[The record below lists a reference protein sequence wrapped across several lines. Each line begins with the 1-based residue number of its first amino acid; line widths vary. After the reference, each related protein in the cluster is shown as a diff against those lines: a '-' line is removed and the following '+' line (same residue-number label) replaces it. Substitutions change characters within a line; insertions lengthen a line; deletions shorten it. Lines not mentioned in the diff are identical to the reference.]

1 MIKILNQF
9 ILPKFVNNP
18 SFKKLHSIIYSGAL
32 TIIRLNGSKEINQT
46 NNIKA
51 KELPKWERRLNK
63 DLGRIT

>member
-32 TIIRLNGSKEINQT
+32 TIIRLNGSKEIG
-46 NNIKA
+46 
-51 KELPKWERRLNK
+51 KE
-63 DLGRIT
+63 D